1 MGKQPSLM
9 GSGCFAAP
17 TKEGGEMANEK
28 NLKPV
33 RTKSEA
39 RERGKNGG
47 VKSGIARKRKQE
59 LRKTIEMIMQLPV
72 DEQTK
77 RILEQLGVDNKD
89 QSVQTAIVVA
99 QAMKAMRG
107 DTKAADYLGK
117 YSSADP
123 RIELERER
131 IAMER
136 ERLAAVCGN
145 PDDGAEDAEDVVIY
159 LPENGRNEE

>member
-1 MGKQPSLM
+1 
-9 GSGCFAAP
+9 
-17 TKEGGEMANEK
+17 MANEK

-59 LRKTIEMIMQLPV
+59 LKKTIEMIMRLPV
-72 DEQTK
+72 DENTK
-77 RILEQLGVDNKD
+77 SILEQLGVDDKD

-131 IAMER
+131 IALER
-136 ERLAAVCGN
+136 EKLVASHDN
-145 PDDGAEDAEDVVIY
+145 SDDDADDAEDVVIY

>member
-1 MGKQPSLM
+1 MS
-9 GSGCFAAP
+9 
-17 TKEGGEMANEK
+17 NEK

-47 VKSGIARKRKQE
+47 IKSGIARKRKQE
-59 LRKTIEMIMQLPV
+59 LRKTIEMIMRLPV
-72 DEQTK
+72 DEKTK
-77 RILEQLGVDNKD
+77 YILEQLGVEDKD

-123 RIELERER
+123 RIELEMER
-131 IAMER
+131 IALER
-136 ERLAAVCGN
+136 EKLAASHDNFG
-145 PDDGAEDAEDVVIY
+145 DDSDDAEDVVIY

>member
-1 MGKQPSLM
+1 
-9 GSGCFAAP
+9 
-17 TKEGGEMANEK
+17 MANEK

-59 LRKTIEMIMQLPV
+59 LKKTIEMIMRLPV
-72 DEQTK
+72 DENTK
-77 RILEQLGVDNKD
+77 SILEQLGVDDKD

-131 IAMER
+131 IALER
-136 ERLAAVCGN
+136 EKLAASHN
-145 PDDGAEDAEDVVIY
+145 NSDDDADDAEDVVIY

>member
-1 MGKQPSLM
+1 
-9 GSGCFAAP
+9 
-17 TKEGGEMANEK
+17 MANEK

-59 LRKTIEMIMQLPV
+59 LKKTIEMIMRLPV
-72 DEQTK
+72 DENTK
-77 RILEQLGVDNKD
+77 SILEQLGVDDKD

-131 IAMER
+131 IALER
-136 ERLAAVCGN
+136 EKLAASHDN
-145 PDDGAEDAEDVVIY
+145 SDDDADDAEDVVIY
-159 LPENGRNEE
+159 LPENGGNEE